1 MPIETDWTIAVTE
14 VPQNGVSFTRTAT
27 ASERAAVAKALDLLD
42 CTDLGC
48 KLRVKPLR
56 QGRYQVKGQ
65 LTAAVVQACV
75 VSLEPVENQIAE
87 AIDVEFRPKDEIGAA
102 PAKDDDAWLDPE
114 APDGAEAIEQGH
126 IGIGRLVYE
135 CLASGLDPYPRK
147 VGATL
152 GWTEPEAAR
161 AAVHP
166 FAPLAKLKKKE

>member
-42 CTDLGC
+42 CTALGC
-48 KLRVKPLR
+48 KLRIKPLR

-65 LTAAVVQACV
+65 LTATVVQACV
-75 VSLEPVENQIAE
+75 VSLEPVENQLAQ
-87 AIDVEFRPKDEIGAA
+87 AIDVEFWPKEETGA
-102 PAKDDDAWLDPE
+102 PSAKDDNAWLDPA
-114 APDGAEAIEQGH
+114 APDSAEAIEQGH